1 MKERWHLDSLTQVV
15 MVFIVFGLT
24 GTSVVFLKPAIFNF
38 FGMEKIVGVKGFLLY
53 CLLIFPLY
61 QILLLFYGTVLGQF
75 AFFWKWEKK
84 MIHSMGKLFK
94 RKKNWIF
101 NRSSSFLFLILVSYL
116 RTCGVKYKDT
126 FKKSFS
132 EAYSGQGWCSVCFF
146 EKQHSDISC
155 RYWIRSGW

>member
-38 FGMEKIVGVKGFLLY
+38 FGMEQIVGVKGFLLY

-61 QILLLFYGTVLGQF
+61 QVLLLFYGTVLGQF

-94 RKKNWIF
+94 RNKN
-101 NRSSSFLFLILVSYL
+101 
-116 RTCGVKYKDT
+116 
-126 FKKSFS
+126 
-132 EAYSGQGWCSVCFF
+132 
-146 EKQHSDISC
+146 
-155 RYWIRSGW
+155 